1 MCQIYMYYVVGA
13 CGSDLHL
20 LCSRE
25 HVGQIYIYYVVGAC
39 GPDLHLLCS
48 REHVGQ
54 IYICY
59 AVGGM
64 WVRSTFIM

>member
-1 MCQIYMYYVVGA
+1 M
-13 CGSDLHL
+13 
-20 LCSRE
+20 
-25 HVGQIYIYYVVGAC
+25 GQIYIYYVVGGC